1 MSSYS
6 IVSILCVGFGVGGI
20 IGFCI
25 KHLFCSDVQ
34 INPESDTESD
44 SSSIDLPDYINYLE
58 QVLNDSTIVTT
69 ESVSL
74 QQLETDSHNITS
86 DMVDVIEVTPSAP
99 YDPLISPAQSSWI

>member
-6 IVSILCVGFGVGGI
+6 IVSILFVGFGVGGI

-25 KHLFCSDVQ
+25 KHLFCSDVP

-44 SSSIDLPDYINYLE
+44 SASIDLPDYINYLE

-69 ESVSL
+69 ESVPL
-74 QQLETDSHNITS
+74 QQLETDSQNITA
-86 DMVDVIEVTPSAP
+86 DMVYVIEVTPSAP
-99 YDPLISPAQSSWI
+99 PQPPPPLEHRI